1 MNSAGSWSS
10 ALQGL
15 QGVVNFQ
22 DFGFVGPKRGLKH
35 GASGALDCAFIVSR
49 FRF

>member
-15 QGVVNFQ
+15 PGVVSFQ
-22 DFGFVGPKRGLKH
+22 DFGFVGPRRGLKH
-35 GASGALDCAFIVSR
+35 GASQDCAFIVSG
-49 FRF
+49 FRM